1 MIFLLLSIL
10 LSAYISVVFVV
21 FNKFKINLFQAIVV
35 NYGICVLTGSFA
47 MGEFPITLQTLA
59 QPIFSWAMVM
69 GFLFISVFNVI
80 AISSI
85 KVGVTITQTANKL
98 SLVIPVAFSF
108 FMYNE
113 EITWVKMLGILLAL
127 LAVVFVSSKGTKKA
141 SQEAQRKFSRH
152 VFLPIILFI
161 GSGIIDT
168 LTKFVQVNYLKDA
181 ASSNTYLIA
190 GFLVAFLIGFV
201 VLMFRIITNRTQWQ
215 MKSLIAGIVLG
226 VPNYFSIYFL
236 IKALQSPLLSS
247 SAMIPINNIGILFTV
262 GLVGIFLFKEKL
274 SRSNYI
280 GLMLTIISI
289 ILIYVGDKK

>member
-1 MIFLLLSIL
+1 
-10 LSAYISVVFVV
+10 
-21 FNKFKINLFQAIVV
+21 VV

-80 AISSI
+80 AISSV

-127 LAVVFVSSKGTKKA
+127 LAVVFVSRKGTKKE
-141 SQEAQRKFSRH
+141 SQVEQRKFSWH

-190 GFLVAFLIGFV
+190 GFLVAFLMGFV
-201 VLMFRIITNRTQWQ
+201 VLMFRTQWQ